1 MTPSRLPR
9 FGLPRLR
16 LARLRLTRLG
26 LARLGLTR
34 FGFAPFFFDRA
45 GDEPLKKSI
54 ALFYFS
60 DRRLCRFRR

>member
-9 FGLPRLR
+9 LGLARFGL
-16 LARLRLTRLG
+16 ARLG
-26 LARLGLTR
+26 LARLGLAR
-34 FGFAPFFFDRA
+34 LGFAPFFFDRA

-54 ALFYFS
+54 ALPGFS

>member
-26 LARLGLTR
+26 LARLG
-34 FGFAPFFFDRA
+34 FAPFFFERA

-54 ALFYFS
+54 ALPGFS